1 MQSAERGLPPR
12 ELVGLTLFA
21 PEEESAPPPEPG
33 QAENPKPEQ
42 HDDVLSIFQN
52 LLDKLF

>member
-21 PEEESAPPPEPG
+21 PEEEAAPLPESG
-33 QAENPKPEQ
+33 QPENPKPEQ